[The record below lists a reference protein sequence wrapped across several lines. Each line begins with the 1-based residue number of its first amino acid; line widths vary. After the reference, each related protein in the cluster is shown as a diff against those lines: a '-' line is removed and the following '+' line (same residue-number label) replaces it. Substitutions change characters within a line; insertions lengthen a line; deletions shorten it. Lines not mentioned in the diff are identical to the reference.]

1 MSEYQYYEFQT
12 LDRSLTKQE
21 QAAIAQLSSRV
32 ELSTTKAVFT
42 YSYSDLP
49 GDPKQLLAKYFDAF
63 YYIANWGTQQLAFRF
78 PKALIDSNAI
88 EPYCLEDCISL
99 SYMGD
104 YAILDWEF
112 SQEEGFDYWIEG
124 EGILSQLVGLR
135 QEILQQDYRGL
146 YLAWLKA
153 ITRSPEYITLEPTQL
168 EPPVPS
174 GLNQL
179 SNVQAAFKEI
189 FQLDEHLLKAAS
201 ASSSEPTVVSEQ
213 TIEQA
218 ISQLSRSECDAFLLR
233 LARAEPHLSVKFRQ
247 ELLGAIATSPSPDGS
262 KRTIQQLLD
271 AAQTERAE
279 AEKHQQQAAEARR
292 IQELQA
298 LAGRETQ
305 AWDEVE
311 TLLQKPQAKT
321 YDRAVQLLVQLR
333 DLAQYRDQYPAF
345 QEQLNQ
351 IYGQYSKRN
360 AFVERLR
367 RARLL

>member
-1 MSEYQYYEFQT
+1 
-12 LDRSLTKQE
+12 LVPLH
-21 QAAIAQLSSRV
+21 
-32 ELSTTKAVFT
+32 
-42 YSYSDLP
+42 
-49 GDPKQLLAKYFDAF
+49 
-63 YYIANWGTQQLAFRF
+63 
-78 PKALIDSNAI
+78 
-88 EPYCLEDCISL
+88 
-99 SYMGD
+99 

-153 ITRSPEYITLEPTQL
+153 ITLSPEYITLEPTQL

-179 SNVQAAFKEI
+179 SDAQAAFKEI
-189 FQLDEHLLKAAS
+189 FQVDEHLLKAAS
-201 ASSSEPTVVSEQ
+201 ASSSEPIAISEQ
-213 TIEQA
+213 TIKQA
-218 ISQLSRSECDAFLLR
+218 IAQLSRSECDAFLLR

-247 ELLGAIATSPSPDGS
+247 ELLGAIAASSGDRS
-262 KRTIQQLLD
+262 NRTIQQLLD
-271 AAQTERAE
+271 AAQNEQVE
-279 AEKHQQQAAEARR
+279 AEQRQRQAAEVQR

-311 TLLQKPQAKT
+311 ALLQKPQAKT

-333 DLAQYRDQYPAF
+333 DLAQYRDRYSAF
-345 QEQLNQ
+345 QERLNQ

>member
-12 LDRSLTKQE
+12 LDRPLTKTE
-21 QAAIAQLSSRV
+21 QAAIAQLSRRV
-32 ELSTTKAVFT
+32 ELTTTKAVFT

-78 PKALIDSNAI
+78 PKALIASNAI

-99 SYMGD
+99 SFVGD

-124 EGILSQLVGLR
+124 EGILSQLIGLR

-153 ITRSPEYITLEPTQL
+153 ITLSPEYITLEPTQL
-168 EPPVPS
+168 EPPVPP

-179 SNVQAAFKEI
+179 SDAQTAFQEI

-201 ASSSEPTVVSEQ
+201 TSSSEPIAISEQ

-218 ISQLSRSECDAFLLR
+218 IAQLSRSECDAFLLR
-233 LARAEPHLSVKFRQ
+233 LAQAEPHLSVKFKQ
-247 ELLGAIATSPSPDGS
+247 QLFGAIATSSGDRS
-262 KRTIQQLLD
+262 ERTIQQLLD
-271 AAQTERAE
+271 AAQTEQTE
-279 AEKHQQQAAEARR
+279 AEKRQRQVAEAQQ
-292 IQELQA
+292 IQALQA

-305 AWDEVE
+305 VWDEVK

-333 DLAQYRDQYPAF
+333 DLAQDRDKYPAF
-345 QEQLNQ
+345 QERLNQ
-351 IYGQYSKRN
+351 IYGQYSKRT
-360 AFVERLR
+360 ALIERLR